1 MAPDSVARALKVG
14 TLVTGDVAQ
23 SGDRLRVTVSLVNAG
38 TGAEIGNKI
47 LERPRQEIFALQD
60 DMAKEVA
67 IFLRQRLGKEVEL
80 RQSRERTANTAAWE
94 LAQKA
99 SQEISGVEPLISAG
113 DVRAA
118 TRRFA
123 RADSLLAN
131 AEKEDP
137 RWVTPVTQRG
147 WLAYREARMSGSFD
161 KTYYAERIQRG
172 LAHADRALQLAPS
185 DPDALE
191 IRGTLQ
197 YLRWLLN
204 LAPEGAESARL
215 LVDAEN
221 DLRAS
226 VAANPEQA
234 SAWTT
239 LSHLLINKLETAE
252 AKLAALRAYDADPY
266 LTNANLTIWRL
277 FSTSLDLEDGVEANR
292 WCSEGRRRF
301 PADPRFAECQIWLF
315 ALKGQTPDIP
325 KAWSL
330 LEEYVRLSPP
340 NSRDFLR
347 LRGQMLVAMA
357 LARAGLADS
366 ARSVAVRSRADA
378 TMDPPRELVSFEAIV
393 HTILGDKDEAI
404 RLLGRYFASNPQQR
418 SSQDR
423 DESWWYQSLR
433 GDPRY
438 EALVGAPSRQR

>member
-1 MAPDSVARALKVG
+1 
-14 TLVTGDVAQ
+14 
-23 SGDRLRVTVSLVNAG
+23 
-38 TGAEIGNKI
+38 
-47 LERPRQEIFALQD
+47 
-60 DMAKEVA
+60 
-67 IFLRQRLGKEVEL
+67 
-80 RQSRERTANTAAWE
+80 
-94 LAQKA
+94 
-99 SQEISGVEPLISAG
+99 
-113 DVRAA
+113 
-118 TRRFA
+118 
-123 RADSLLAN
+123 
-131 AEKEDP
+131 
-137 RWVTPVTQRG
+137 
-147 WLAYREARMSGSFD
+147 
-161 KTYYAERIQRG
+161 
-172 LAHADRALQLAPS
+172 
-185 DPDALE
+185 
-191 IRGTLQ
+191 
-197 YLRWLLN
+197 
-204 LAPEGAESARL
+204 
-215 LVDAEN
+215 
-221 DLRAS
+221 
-226 VAANPEQA
+226 
-234 SAWTT
+234 
-239 LSHLLINKLETAE
+239 LINKLETAE

-340 NSRDFLR
+340 NSREFLR

-366 ARSVAVRSRADA
+366 ARSVAARSRADA
-378 TMDPPRELVSFEAIV
+378 TMDPPRELVSYEAIV

-438 EALVGAPSRQR
+438 EALVAQGSRQ

>member
-1 MAPDSVARALKVG
+1 
-14 TLVTGDVAQ
+14 
-23 SGDRLRVTVSLVNAG
+23 
-38 TGAEIGNKI
+38 
-47 LERPRQEIFALQD
+47 
-60 DMAKEVA
+60 
-67 IFLRQRLGKEVEL
+67 
-80 RQSRERTANTAAWE
+80 
-94 LAQKA
+94 
-99 SQEISGVEPLISAG
+99 
-113 DVRAA
+113 
-118 TRRFA
+118 
-123 RADSLLAN
+123 
-131 AEKEDP
+131 
-137 RWVTPVTQRG
+137 
-147 WLAYREARMSGSFD
+147 MSGSFD

-172 LAHADRALQLAPS
+172 LAHGDRALQLAPA

-204 LAPEGAESARL
+204 LAPDGAESARL

-226 VAANPEQA
+226 VEANPEQA

-315 ALKGQTPDIP
+315 ALRGQTPDIP

-347 LRGQMLVAMA
+347 LRGQMLIAMA

-378 TMDPPRELVSFEAIV
+378 TMDPPRELVSYEAIV

-404 RLLGRYFASNPQQR
+404 RLLGRYYASNPQQR

-423 DESWWYQSLR
+423 DESWWYESLR

-438 EALVGAPSRQR
+438 EAMVGSRQ